1 MTSRKALSLCNH
13 DTIFTFTSHPLIYA
27 PWSLD
32 WHGVHSFIHFI
43 SSTPRNSV
51 CVDPI
56 GGSQAGREDTDRPNM
71 ALGLKRADPHLSLS
85 RNAGAECSQHI
96 PPNLH
101 LDRCLKFPS
110 VTSAY
115 GRDGGREGP
124 NTDREL
130 ISSAITPWTGDQHAV
145 SVG

>member
-1 MTSRKALSLCNH
+1 MSIRSE
-13 DTIFTFTSHPLIYA
+13 
-27 PWSLD
+27 
-32 WHGVHSFIHFI
+32 G
-43 SSTPRNSV
+43 
-51 CVDPI
+51 
-56 GGSQAGREDTDRPNM
+56 GREDTDRPNM
-71 ALGLKRADPHLSLS
+71 ALGLKRADPHLPLS

-130 ISSAITPWTGDQHAV
+130 ISSAITPWIGDQIQLAV
-145 SVG
+145 GVGQVEL

>member
-1 MTSRKALSLCNH
+1 MTSRKALSLCNY
-13 DTIFTFTSHPLIYA
+13 DTIFTFTSPHLRSMVTGLAFI
-27 PWSLD
+27 
-32 WHGVHSFIHFI
+32 HSFISFRPRPGTVFVSI
-43 SSTPRNSV
+43 RSEGGRTPTDQTWLWDRKGQI
-51 CVDPI
+51 PI
-56 GGSQAGREDTDRPNM
+56 
-71 ALGLKRADPHLSLS
+71 SLS

-130 ISSAITPWTGDQHAV
+130 ISSAITPWIGDQIQLAV
-145 SVG
+145 GVG